1 MTDRELQQ
9 HVQHALDWDP
19 SVEATEIGVTVH
31 EGVVTLRGDVGT
43 FREKQVAERVA
54 LGVYGVTGV
63 ANDLMVRPVNGYE
76 RTDTDIAEAAVTA
89 LRLNFVVPRN
99 QVTVSVTDGWITLKG
114 HVTWQYQKEAA
125 ARAVRDLAGVLGVSN
140 QIVVQ
145 QAVKTGDVRAKI
157 QEALHRS
164 ATVDSKRVLVNV
176 KDTKVTLTGSVRSW
190 AERLDAERAAWAAPG
205 VTAVEDQIAVVP

>member
-9 HVQHALDWDP
+9 HVQNALEWEP
-19 SVEATEIGVTVH
+19 SVEATAIGVTAH
-31 EGVVTLRGDVGT
+31 DGIVTLRGDVGT

-54 LGVYGVTGV
+54 LGVYGVKGL
-63 ANDLMVRPVNGYE
+63 ANDLVVRPVNGYE
-76 RTDTDIAEAAVTA
+76 RTDSDIAEAAVTA
-89 LRLNFVVPRN
+89 LHLNFVVPRHH
-99 QVTVSVTDGWITLKG
+99 VTVSVTDGWITLKG
-114 HVTWQYQKEAA
+114 QVTWQYQKHAA

-140 QIVVQ
+140 HIVVQ

-164 ATVDSKRVLVNV
+164 ATVDSKRVQVNIT
-176 KDTKVTLTGSVRSW
+176 DSKVTLTGSVRSW
-190 AERLDAERAAWAAPG
+190 TEREDAERAAWAAPG